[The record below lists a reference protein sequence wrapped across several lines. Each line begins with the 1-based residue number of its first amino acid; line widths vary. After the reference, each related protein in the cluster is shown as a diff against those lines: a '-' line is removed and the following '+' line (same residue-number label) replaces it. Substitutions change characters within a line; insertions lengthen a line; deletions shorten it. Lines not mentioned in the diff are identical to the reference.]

1 MDQDPETRPAAR
13 GADISAERRRFAR
26 RPVPELVVAVELSD
40 EQRDSLSALSDTPGG
55 LAWAGS
61 AIDVSPEG
69 LSLTLP
75 EDIPVGS
82 EVYLTFRLSDDTAF
96 ARVPAVVVRKQQG
109 FGLGAVRFYGWST
122 AERRALHAFL
132 QAA

>member
-1 MDQDPETRPAAR
+1 MDQHLETRPEAR
-13 GADISAERRRFAR
+13 GPDVSAERRRFTR

>member
-1 MDQDPETRPAAR
+1 MDQSTESLAEPRVRGVAA
-13 GADISAERRRFAR
+13 DRRRFAR

-40 EQRDSLSALSDTPGG
+40 EQRRRLSEVSDTPRG

-69 LSLTLP
+69 LALTLP

-82 EVYLTFRLSDDTAF
+82 EVFLTFRLSDETAF

-109 FGLGAVRFYGWST
+109 FGLGAVRFYGWSS

-132 QAA
+132 EAA

>member
-1 MDQDPETRPAAR
+1 MDQSTGN
-13 GADISAERRRFAR
+13 GAKPRMRAVSPDRRRFAR

-40 EQRDSLSALSDTPGG
+40 EQRERLSEVSDTPGG
-55 LAWAGS
+55 LTWAGS

-69 LSLTLP
+69 LALTLP

-82 EVYLTFRLSDDTAF
+82 EVFLTFRLNDEAAF

-109 FGLGAVRFYGWST
+109 FGLGAVRFYGWRA

-132 QAA
+132 EAA